1 MTSARGLNSNDQSAS
16 SGFDPTV
23 PIGGYL
29 SESRRRPMMVAEIED
44 EINDEDRFQA
54 LFEGQMQKDRS
65 GKFSLTRYSE
75 YTRR

>member
-1 MTSARGLNSNDQSAS
+1 MTSARGLNSNDQSAT
-16 SGFDPTV
+16 SGFDSTV

-54 LFEGQMQKDRS
+54 LFEG
-65 GKFSLTRYSE
+65 
-75 YTRR
+75 